1 MMIFLPLDC
10 FRIFKLTC
18 SKCDATK
25 CLYDKRKLT
34 PLHVVMRQSE
44 CSQVAIDI
52 CHFLCHELK
61 INPFLKDQDGQT
73 AEEYCEDKNDKRLVI
88 INEAKDTH
96 PGATKKD
103 AKNEKQSE
111 ASVETPV
118 EKVSSKKGK
127 GQMPNK
133 RKVKELPK
141 HKTKQSSSQHSS
153 NPSSLAM
160 MSPIAVTVIK
170 GDKDIKDLLMHVL
183 SQDLAYFASKRHIN
197 TMSNNDITASKDECE
212 ENVDTKEPE
221 AMAEV
226 KYDVFCSPHVKKFI
240 ETEQPK
246 LVDRVLSTMRRLA
259 CGETNHRLVR
269 KMHSK
274 LPHTSIY
281 HGNVDSAKRVIWHK
295 TISYSPSKKE
305 HCKILVMLD
314 VVLDHDKLNK
324 AVENAANWIKRGGE
338 EGGMCIVDLVTKGSP
353 FYKPI
358 HESEA
363 SETSKRVPVMMRDE
377 SGAVPIYSIPEYV
390 LKAIKESSSRNAR
403 RLGLPLKLSQQEH
416 KIVHMDVD
424 EKAIVNTSYQ
434 ESTILVVG
442 RSGTGKTTC
451 CLSRM
456 WEEFRH
462 YCEIFYGNNESIIP
476 HLQNLPIQGTTE
488 ITEVAKTNSVIQP
501 LERKDGEGEIYKS
514 PDSTKQDTFTEAV
527 DDSTSA
533 KQDQPVNARFDLHQ
547 VFVTKSP
554 YLCQEVKRRFY
565 DFVSSHNLM
574 QKYKNLEHMAL
585 PSSLNEIMFPLFIT
599 SRELLMLMDSTL
611 KNNSYFKRKKNGE
624 LLDKITNSEQAHSKE
639 SAETLDDIDEW
650 ESDSEDES
658 DNDSEVDDEI
668 SMKAA
673 STGRRMIEVTAS
685 LFQDKIWPKMLSTEK
700 NLEMKKFDPIL
711 VWQEIK
717 SFIKGSIQALKSDN
731 GYLSKEEYIKIGKSK
746 APNFTDKREAIYTMF
761 QAYQKHRRDPTE
773 VQEEYFDECD
783 LLHRLYQHHSNF
795 TCIIHNFYIDEVQDF
810 TEAELYLLLSLSQ
823 CPNGNF
829 LCGDSA
835 QSIMKG
841 VSFRFTDVRSL
852 FHELDLCYPHHKVLV
867 PDSLHYLT
875 INYRAHA
882 GILSVADSVIELLG
896 YFFKDS
902 FDAIPESIQN
912 TTVRKVKPI
921 QKPLL
926 LHYDGLEEMF
936 ASNQFEGGCEIEFG
950 AHQAVIVPSKDTVIP
965 DSLKRSLVFTVLE
978 AKGLEFNDVLLFNFF
993 SESKVSP

>member
-1 MMIFLPLDC
+1 MIFLPLDC

-18 SKCDATK
+18 SKCDVTK

-61 INPFLKDQDGQT
+61 INPFLKDQDGRT
-73 AEEYCEDKNDKRLVI
+73 AEEYCEDKNDKRLII
-88 INEAKDTH
+88 INNAKDAH
-96 PGATKKD
+96 PGAAKKE
-103 AKNEKQSE
+103 AKKERQLE
-111 ASVETPV
+111 ASV

-127 GQMPNK
+127 RHMPK
-133 RKVKELPK
+133 KEKVKELPE
-141 HKTKQSSSQHSS
+141 HKTKKRPSQQSS
-153 NPSSLAM
+153 NP
-160 MSPIAVTVIK
+160 IAVSIIN
-170 GDKDIKDLLMHVL
+170 GDKDIKDCLKYVL
-183 SQDLAYFASKRHIN
+183 SQDVVYFASKRRVNNVN
-197 TMSNNDITASKDECE
+197 TTNISNSIATNKDELE
-212 ENVDTKEPE
+212 ENAESEP
-221 AMAEV
+221 AAEV
-226 KYDVFCSPHVKKFI
+226 KYDVFCSPLVKKFI
-240 ETEQPK
+240 EVGQPK
-246 LVDRVLSTMRRLA
+246 LVERVLSTMRRLA
-259 CGETNHRLVR
+259 CDETNRRIAR

-274 LPHTSIY
+274 LPHSSIY

-295 TISYSPSKKE
+295 TVSYSPLKKQY
-305 HCKILVMLD
+305 CKILVMLD

-324 AVENAANWIKRGGE
+324 AVDNAVNWIKRGGE
-338 EGGMCIVDLVTKGSP
+338 EGGMYIIDLVTKGSP

-358 HESEA
+358 PESEA

-377 SGAVPIYSIPEYV
+377 YGAVPVYSLPEYV
-390 LKAIKESSSRNAR
+390 LQAIKSPSRKSR

-416 KIVHMDVD
+416 I
-424 EKAIVNTSYQ
+424 IVNMAAD
-434 ESTILVVG
+434 EDRTILVVG

-451 CLSRM
+451 CLSSM
-456 WEEFRH
+456 WEEFRL
-462 YCEIFYGNNESIIP
+462 YWESLMDNDDSIIHHP
-476 HLQNLPIQGTTE
+476 QSHLIQETAEIAEGPMDNDDSIIHHPQSHLIQETAE
-488 ITEVAKTNSVIQP
+488 ITEGLMEHLKQ
-501 LERKDGEGEIYKS
+501 KDEEGASCKP
-514 PDSTKQDTFTEAV
+514 PDLTAFTEPI
-527 DDSTSA
+527 DDSTVE
-533 KQDQPVNARFDLHQ
+533 KDQLVRACVDLHQ

-554 YLCQEVKRRFY
+554 YLCREVKRRFY

-574 QKYKNLEHMAL
+574 QNIKDLEHAPL
-585 PSSLNEIMFPLFIT
+585 PSSLNDAMFPLFVT
-599 SRELLMLMDSTL
+599 SRDFLLLMDSSL
-611 KNNSYFKRKKNGE
+611 RSNSYFKRKKNGK
-624 LLDKITNSEQAHSKE
+624 LLDRIANSEQSSSKE
-639 SAETLDDIDEW
+639 SAESLDDIDEW

-700 NLEMKKFDPIL
+700 NLEMKKIDPIL

-717 SFIKGSIQALKSDN
+717 SFIKGSVQALMSNN
-731 GYLSKEEYIKIGKSK
+731 GYLSKEEYMKLGKSK
-746 APNFTDKREAIYTMF
+746 APNFTDKREAIYVMF

-783 LLHRLYQHHSNF
+783 LLHHLYQHRSNF

-810 TEAELYLLLSLSQ
+810 TEAELYLLLRLSQ
-823 CPNGNF
+823 CPNQNF

-841 VSFRFTDVRSL
+841 VSFRFKDVRSL
-852 FHELDLCYPHHKVLV
+852 FHELDLCYPRCKVVV

-912 TTVRKVKPI
+912 TTVRNVKLD
-921 QKPLL
+921 QKPLIL
-926 LHYDGLEEMF
+926 RYDSPEKML
-936 ASNQFEGGCEIEFG
+936 ASNLFDGGREIEFG
-950 AHQAVIVPSKDTVIP
+950 AHQAVIVPSKDTVVP
-965 DSLKRSLVFTVLE
+965 ESLKMSLVFTVLE